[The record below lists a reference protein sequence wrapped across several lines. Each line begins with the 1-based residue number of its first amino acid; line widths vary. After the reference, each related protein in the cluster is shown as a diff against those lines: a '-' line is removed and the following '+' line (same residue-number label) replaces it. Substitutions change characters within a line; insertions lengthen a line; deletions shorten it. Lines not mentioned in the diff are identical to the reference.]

1 MRAMLVVILLE
12 LDELPLEISCG
23 PEQHFRSRQSRRTVP
38 ISRSTTGWERGTYG
52 TVLISRMLRIRKF
65 AYH

>member
-1 MRAMLVVILLE
+1 MRAMLVVVLLK
-12 LDELPLEISCG
+12 LDKLPLEISRG
-23 PEQHFRSRQSRRTVP
+23 PEQQAIQDSRRTVP

-65 AYH
+65 ACH